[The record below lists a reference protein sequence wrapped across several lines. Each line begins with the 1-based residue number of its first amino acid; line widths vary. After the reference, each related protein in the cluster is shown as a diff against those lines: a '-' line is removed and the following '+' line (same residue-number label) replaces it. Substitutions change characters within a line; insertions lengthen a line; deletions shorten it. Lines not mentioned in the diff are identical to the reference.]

1 MTKEYTPEQMQQDF
15 FAAVRAGH
23 RTTAWEMIQEVMSR
37 GLNYE
42 QIQLDFVLPALQS
55 IASLDKDAEEA
66 EFLRA
71 QATLSL
77 VIERLRDS
85 APRESSHT
93 PVVIIAGTAGDG
105 QDRQVEKTAG
115 ELLCDMLSLKGW
127 TASFIG
133 QPCSADEVA
142 GRAAATGAEIVMPLG
157 FGPDAAARTA
167 GIVDGVSAA
176 ELGCRIV
183 LCGPY
188 FTGRQNEFG
197 DDKTIIL
204 PDIRAAYLLLSAAGP
219 YGQDIPDGSTGE
231 SGGRTG
237 GTAQEFLA
245 NALET
250 SDIIFCTFSPDL
262 TMLSVNRR
270 CRDDFGMCQGE
281 NLRQYFEKSSA
292 EIFAA
297 MMKGDVLSSEIVE
310 VSLMRHGEA
319 YLVDALLIPCGETIS
334 LLAYARQEEMEKLTA
349 ILANYNREINA
360 LNCKL
365 HRTEAAAASQQH
377 TIEAAHAELKQAY
390 DTLKS
395 LEWHDPLTGAH
406 NKHYYELVL
415 VKEVNRAKRYGRHLS
430 FLMIDV
436 DNFGEI
442 NRDLGHPAG
451 DAVLKH
457 VVNAISE
464 NTRADIDWLA
474 RIGGDSFVLVLPE
487 TDMQGCMTV
496 GEKLCNEIAARPLAF
511 DDSLI
516 PVTVSAGGACYDP
529 SQTIHLSYRELPR
542 QADAAL
548 ASARKKGPNTVFIN
562 RLD

>member
-1 MTKEYTPEQMQQDF
+1 MTKERTPEQMQRDF
-15 FAAVRAGH
+15 FDAVRAGH
-23 RTTAWEMIQEVMSR
+23 RTAAWEMIQELMSR

-42 QIQLDFVLPALQS
+42 QIQLDFILPALQG
-55 IASLDKDAEEA
+55 IVSLDKDADEA
-66 EFLRA
+66 EFLQV
-71 QATLSL
+71 QAVLSF
-77 VIERLRDS
+77 VMERLRDS

-93 PVVIIAGTAGDG
+93 PVAIVAGTADDG
-105 QDRQVEKTAG
+105 RDRQVEKTAG

-127 TASFIG
+127 TASFIE
-133 QPCSADEVA
+133 QPCGADEIA
-142 GRAAATGAEIVMPLG
+142 ARAAATGAEVVMPLG
-157 FGPDAAARTA
+157 FGPDAADRAA
-167 GIVDGVSAA
+167 VIVDGVSEE
-176 ELGCRIV
+176 ELGCRII
-183 LCGPY
+183 LCGPC
-188 FTGRQNEFG
+188 FAGRQNEF
-197 DDKTIIL
+197 DDEKTIIL

-219 YGQDIPDGSTGE
+219 YGQDILDDPDGKSA
-231 SGGRTG
+231 G
-237 GTAQEFLA
+237 GTPQEFLA
-245 NALET
+245 DALEA
-250 SDIIFCTFSPDL
+250 SDIVFCTFSPDL
-262 TMLSVNRR
+262 TVLSVNRR

-281 NLRQYFEKSSA
+281 NLRQYLEKGSA

-297 MMKGDVLSSEIVE
+297 MMKGSVLSSEIVE

-319 YLVDALLIPCGETIS
+319 YLVDALLIPHGEAVS

-349 ILANYNREINA
+349 ILTNYNREINT

-365 HRTEAAAASQQH
+365 HRAEATVASQQH

-395 LEWHDPLTGAH
+395 LEWHDPLTGAY

-451 DAVLKH
+451 DAVLRH
-457 VVNAISE
+457 VVGTVSE
-464 NTRADIDWLA
+464 STRADIDWLA
-474 RIGGDSFVLVLPE
+474 RIGADSFVLVLPE
-487 TDMQGCMTV
+487 TDMQGCMAV
-496 GEKLCNEIAARPLAF
+496 GEKLRNEIAASPIAF
-511 DDSLI
+511 DDGLI

-548 ASARKKGPNTVFIN
+548 ASARKKGPNTVFVS